1 MRAALFGD
9 DGRRDE
15 AGAEAVLDVAG
26 GGGVDGRLEQQPHG
40 RLIFTQAH
48 HSLHHSSHLL

>member
-1 MRAALFGD
+1 MRAALLGD
-9 DGRRDE
+9 SGRRDE

-40 RLIFTQAH
+40 GLVLAQAH
-48 HSLHHSSHLL
+48 HPLHHSSHLI